1 MYGILQ
7 FLWTIT
13 NFQHLWTAES
23 DQEAKSLT
31 IQSNA
36 RHYRRCE
43 LAFNILRRHNWNINQ
58 PKKQQHYSSN
68 QKRIDFLLFA
78 VVIDAVVVIVVKT
91 VCDPLY
97 LFIISSKQNKRETQ
111 SSCVSQSVCVYIYI
125 CARESVCVC
134 DTNKEQLGF
143 ARD

>member
-58 PKKQQHYSSN
+58 PKKTTTLLIESKTNRFPLVRCCHWCRRGHCRENSVWSLVSIHY
-68 QKRIDFLLFA
+68 L
-78 VVIDAVVVIVVKT
+78 VKT
-91 VCDPLY
+91 
-97 LFIISSKQNKRETQ
+97 KRETQ